1 MSVGN
6 RIARLEQRPQ
16 PRHPHGMTSEQFA
29 DHLRLMEPRRISA
42 FVATL
47 TDADLIAGIE
57 YLKELTEPHHAST

>member
-29 DHLRLMEPRRISA
+29 DHLRLIEPRRIPA

-47 TDADLIAGIE
+47 TDSDLMAGIE
-57 YLKELTEPHHAST
+57 HFKEITEQHHAST